1 MSQPSAVAF
10 SQDSRNTL
18 NSRLLSSPSANS
30 QPYSTPSTP
39 TGMPLLRTRSSTS
52 LLLIPASKQRLK
64 SMRRSPTASKPAL
77 RAASSAVASGV
88 VSIVHICK
96 ARRPNFLVIADMPL
110 GIGAARPK
118 ICSPHRISAA
128 LCRQIKTSIGRPA
141 SNARALLPL
150 ARSLKL
156 SAQPQ
161 NAHPMTW
168 SAAIKRFPMAVI
180 GALSLTLP
188 LPANMPAARAQSADL
203 VLCDRI
209 AADPSDPDKP
219 ADVKGVSDIAASDV
233 ATAIKFCKRASTTSR
248 RALYELGRAYAADRQ
263 MSEAVSAYRK
273 AADKGSSAAM
283 VELGSLLASGS
294 AGPKDETE
302 ARTLFARAAQ
312 TGNARGAANLAALSA
327 DGGGSADPAEARAML
342 TKAAETNSAEA
353 QFQLGLMM
361 ANSVGG
367 PKHDIAARGL
377 LAKDPAQ
384 GHA

>member
-1 MSQPSAVAF
+1 MPSD
-10 SQDSRNTL
+10 QDECRQ
-18 NSRLLSSPSANS
+18 A
-30 QPYSTPSTP
+30 
-39 TGMPLLRTRSSTS
+39 G
-52 LLLIPASKQRLK
+52 KQR
-64 SMRRSPTASKPAL
+64 
-77 RAASSAVASGV
+77 
-88 VSIVHICK
+88 
-96 ARRPNFLVIADMPL
+96 
-110 GIGAARPK
+110 
-118 ICSPHRISAA
+118 
-128 LCRQIKTSIGRPA
+128 
-141 SNARALLPL
+141 RALLPL

-161 NAHPMTW
+161 NVHPMTL

-188 LPANMPAARAQSADL
+188 LLANMPAARAQSADL

-209 AADPSDPDKP
+209 AADPTDPDKP

-233 ATAIKFCKRASTTSR
+233 ATAIKFCKRASTASR

-327 DGGGSADPAEARAML
+327 AGGGSADPAEARAML
-342 TKAAETNSAEA
+342 AKAAETNSAEA

-361 ANSVGG
+361 ANGVGG
-367 PKHDIAARGL
+367 PKDDIAARGL
-377 LAKDPAQ
+377 FEKAAAQ
-384 GHA
+384 GHAGALDWMGSFAESGRGGPEDRNAAKGYYEKAAALGNDDAKAALERLKCPLVLKTKRGEVWTHLCF